1 MRTANPMTPSNDGL
15 GAGRHGRQDAA
26 ACDPSV
32 HTPPRVVDD
41 RVTLTQARSMLM
53 LLLAACKQTEVA
65 LQAAANALDT
75 DLTNDLSRM
84 IERSERELVA
94 LNVKINALPPE

>member
-1 MRTANPMTPSNDGL
+1 
-15 GAGRHGRQDAA
+15 
-26 ACDPSV
+26 
-32 HTPPRVVDD
+32 
-41 RVTLTQARSMLM
+41 M
-53 LLLAACKQTEVA
+53 LLLVACKQTEVA

-94 LNVKINALPPE
+94 LNAKINALPSD